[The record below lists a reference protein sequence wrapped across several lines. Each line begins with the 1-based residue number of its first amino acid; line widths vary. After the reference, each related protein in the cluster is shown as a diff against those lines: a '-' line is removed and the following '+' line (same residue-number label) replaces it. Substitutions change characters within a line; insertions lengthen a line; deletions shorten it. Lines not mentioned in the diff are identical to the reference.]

1 MLALCLTYASPG
13 IATINFHQVFKSH
26 IQQMVSA
33 GVPVEETEKAVE
45 KRLEE
50 LETEGTRNYDHTV
63 DVARLLKMPLDE
75 LEER

>member
-1 MLALCLTYASPG
+1 
-13 IATINFHQVFKSH
+13 
-26 IQQMVSA
+26 MVSA